1 MNTTLN
7 DLAMET
13 VGLPTSLFFVTI
25 VTDTEFDGAPSTIA
39 AFVSL
44 MDAAKF
50 ASSLRANANE
60 TIIVEGPDGIYLDSS
75 VRPIAMLRER
85 VLAQI
90 KREDKVRPS

>member
-13 VGLPTSLFFVTI
+13 VGLPTSLFFVTVI
-25 VTDTEFDGAPSTIA
+25 TDTEFDGAPATIA

-50 ASSLRANANE
+50 ASGLRANANE
-60 TIIVEGPDGIYLDSS
+60 TIVVEGPDGIYLDSS
-75 VRPIAMLRER
+75 VRPIAMLDDRI
-85 VLAQI
+85 LAQI
-90 KREDKVRPS
+90 N

>member
-25 VTDTEFDGAPSTIA
+25 VSDTEFDGAPATIA

-50 ASSLRANANE
+50 AAIIRPNANE

-75 VRPIAMLRER
+75 IRPIALLNDRI
-85 VLAQI
+85 LAHI
-90 KREDKVRPS
+90 N

>member
-25 VTDTEFDGAPSTIA
+25 VSDTEFGGAVATIA

-50 ASSLRANANE
+50 AA
-60 TIIVEGPDGIYLDSS
+60 
-75 VRPIAMLRER
+75 
-85 VLAQI
+85 
-90 KREDKVRPS
+90 